1 MNKFIIVLVA
11 MIITLLFTRI
21 LLHET
26 PNINISGNDDIILN
40 FNEEKIKC
48 KCNLDDK
55 SNDIKEN
62 FANIDKEFI
71 VEKPEKSENL
81 ITSIVDIDEA
91 KRVNINAEKYF
102 IDRFSY
108 PIEPLQIVNK
118 DVFASNQYRYMNIGS
133 DIDKVID

>member
-1 MNKFIIVLVA
+1 MNKFIIVRVA

-21 LLHET
+21 LLHEN

-55 SNDIKEN
+55 SSDIKEN

-71 VEKPEKSENL
+71 FEKPEKSENL
-81 ITSIVDIDEA
+81 ITSIIDTAEA
-91 KRVNINAEKYF
+91 KRVNISAEKYF
-102 IDRFSY
+102 SDRFSY
-108 PIEPLQIVNK
+108 PIEPLQIVNN